1 MFHISGAGVF
11 VNSLKPLRIFGE
23 SSRVVSIDRH
33 THFMD
38 LPRVFVRIP
47 RDGPPVGTTL
57 DTGQSFARGHGTKER
72 AKPFVVRSL
81 GLSVFFFLGGYFTIG
96 LPYYTCP
103 VQCSAVQCSP
113 V

>member
-1 MFHISGAGVF
+1 MFHFGGAGVF

-57 DTGQSFARGHGTKER
+57 DTGQSFARGHGTKKR
-72 AKPFVVRSL
+72 AKHLQIFGTV
-81 GLSVFFFLGGYFTIG
+81 GFLFLNFTIR
-96 LPYYTCP
+96 LP
-103 VQCSAVQCSP
+103 
-113 V
+113 